1 MGGVFVRLGPDSA
14 RYVLAGQGQRVAKP
28 FHLRVLLPWVCEDVE
43 RRWRFVWLASWPL
56 LIGLTAWFGWLRGL
70 ELWPALA
77 AGVLVAGLSGVWG
90 PPVVRPVGVDL
101 PGMVLALGSLVAF
114 EAGLWPLG
122 VVLVVFAALTKESM
136 PVWAALWSWSIWPLI
151 GLLAPLVVG
160 LVRKPVIDE
169 VTAHPNLREVHD
181 HPIRSALVAHRGRWR
196 DGWLMVAPWGVTLV
210 GLVEPSWPLVV
221 CLVVAYC
228 QLLVATD
235 TVRLLHTAAGVPMA
249 LAAVA
254 VVPTSWLLLVVVGH
268 VFWFRK
274 PELI

>member
-1 MGGVFVRLGPDSA
+1 MGGVLVRLGPDSA

-43 RRWRFVWLASWPL
+43 RRWRAVWLASWPL

-70 ELWPALA
+70 ELGAALA
-77 AGVLVAGLSGVWG
+77 AGVLVAGLPGVWG

-114 EAGLWPLG
+114 QVGWWPMG
-122 VVLVVFAALTKESM
+122 VVLIVFAALTKESM

-151 GLLAPLVVG
+151 GLLAPLIVG

-181 HPIRSALVAHRGRWR
+181 HPVRTALQAHRGQWR
-196 DGWLMVAPWGVTLV
+196 DGWIMVFPWGVTLI
-210 GLVEPSWPLVV
+210 GLVEPSWPLIV
-221 CLVVAYC
+221 CLIVVYA

-235 TVRLLHTAAGVPMA
+235 TVRLLHTAGGVPMA
-249 LAAVA
+249 LAAVTVIPSGWLVLA
-254 VVPTSWLLLVVVGH
+254 VVAHVV
-268 VFWFRK
+268 WWRK
-274 PELI
+274 PQLI

>member
-43 RRWRFVWLASWPL
+43 RRWRVVWLASWPL
-56 LIGLTAWFGWLRGL
+56 LIGLTAWFGWLCGL
-70 ELWPALA
+70 ELGAALA
-77 AGVLVAGLSGVWG
+77 AGVLVAGLPGVWG

-114 EAGLWPLG
+114 QVGWWPMG
-122 VVLVVFAALTKESM
+122 VVLIVFAALTKESM

-160 LVRKPVIDE
+160 LVRKPMIDE
-169 VTAHPNLREVHD
+169 VTAHSNLREVHD
-181 HPIRSALVAHRGRWR
+181 HPVRTALVAHRGQWR
-196 DGWLMVAPWGVTLV
+196 DGWVMVAPWGVTLTA
-210 GLVEPSWPLVV
+210 LVEPSWPLIV
-221 CLVVAYC
+221 CLIVVYA

-235 TVRLLHTAAGVPMA
+235 TVRLLHTAGGVPMA
-249 LAAVA
+249 LAAVTVIPAGWLVLA
-254 VVPTSWLLLVVVGH
+254 VVAHVV
-268 VFWFRK
+268 WWRK
-274 PELI
+274 PQLI